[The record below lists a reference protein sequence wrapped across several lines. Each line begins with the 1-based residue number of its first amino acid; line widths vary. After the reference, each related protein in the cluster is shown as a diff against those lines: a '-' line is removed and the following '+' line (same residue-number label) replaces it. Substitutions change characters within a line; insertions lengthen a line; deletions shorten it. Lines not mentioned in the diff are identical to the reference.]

1 MIVSMLFP
9 VLLRFAAG
17 VLFWIFIFGV
27 IGIIGYGIWHCYW
40 EYDHLKGIPG
50 SDLTVYDTGFQR
62 DFRVCLQLRQTWLA
76 FMKLPQVLLVL
87 GAPSGAGLSVPGV
100 PLELLV
106 LARSVAYGCSRAFP
120 FSAWGE
126 VLFLLLQT
134 MTLGFLMQHLRGT
147 REEGRCWWLVTGCYW
162 APSSPPIP
170 PPGSSPSSKQPI
182 CPSSSSAGSFKP
194 PPTTAKAT
202 RGSSRGSPLP
212 SCSGEPGAGLPFRR
226 QRTHS

>member
-62 DFRVCLQLRQTWLA
+62 DFRVCLQLRQTCEA
-76 FMKLPQVLLVL
+76 AT
-87 GAPSGAGLSVPGV
+87 GAAGAGCPQRGRAQRPGGATGAAGAGQECR
-100 PLELLV
+100 LWLLQG
-106 LARSVAYGCSRAFP
+106 LP
-120 FSAWGE
+120 
-126 VLFLLLQT
+126 LQT